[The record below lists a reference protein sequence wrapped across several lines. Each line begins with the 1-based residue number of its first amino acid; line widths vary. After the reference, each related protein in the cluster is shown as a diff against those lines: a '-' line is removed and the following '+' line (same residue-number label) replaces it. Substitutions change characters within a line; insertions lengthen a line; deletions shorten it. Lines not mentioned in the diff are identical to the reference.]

1 MLFFTLSTIIN
12 EENKLVE
19 NLTPLFVAVEVG
31 DCEKIKLLISKN
43 DIDID
48 SINTI
53 ELFGDVKDRH
63 EIIAYINLCYP
74 IMLKSLNF

>member
-12 EENKLVE
+12 EEYKLVE

-31 DCEKIKLLISKN
+31 DCEKIKILISKN
-43 DIDID
+43 DID

-63 EIIAYINLCYP
+63 EIIAYIKLCYP